1 MAGARGQGEGG
12 RLREGPAE
20 ELKEAAFGL
29 EIADAPILHH
39 GCSLADLAHV
49 VMLMEVDVI
58 PAEAGRRLLTLLLE
72 LHQVPVEEFPLDAAL
87 EDVYS
92 NREAW
97 VRARDEEAAGWLGAG
112 RPRREPATI
121 SYRLAVRDRLLGLAE
136 RLVQL
141 VDALLE
147 QAAAHRDTVM
157 PDYTYLQPAT
167 PTSLAHYLLSFAYP
181 ALRDLERVRSAYGR
195 TDRCPGGI
203 GNINGTRL
211 PVDRERLADLLGFA
225 GPIENTRDAMWQVDQ
240 PLEVM
245 ADLMAVFLHL
255 DRLAEDLQIW
265 NTREFGLAE
274 LADRHARISLI
285 MPQKKNPYALA
296 FIRGITGTMVGR
308 LVSMTSVGK
317 SPSAQ
322 MDNRIFALGEVP
334 RSLDAGLRTTRLLA
348 EVVRGLSFDTELM
361 RERAAEG
368 FIHATDL
375 AETIMREGGAT
386 YRQAHR
392 LVGLAVRRAL
402 EENPQATDVPPAI
415 LEAASQ
421 EVLGR
426 PLGVPSE
433 KLAAVA
439 DPAAVVATRR
449 GLGGAAAEPVEA
461 MIEECRTA
469 LAGHEEFCSRQRRRI
484 AGGEAELLETA
495 AQCAGQDV
503 PPPTEA
509 SPENRP

>member
-1 MAGARGQGEGG
+1 MAGTKGQGEGG
-12 RLREGPAE
+12 RLREGPAA
-20 ELKEAAFGL
+20 ELKELAFGL
-29 EIADAPILHH
+29 EIADAPILLH
-39 GCSLADLAHV
+39 GCSLADLAHILMLLEVGV
-49 VMLMEVDVI
+49 VPQESG
-58 PAEAGRRLLTLLLE
+58 ARLLGHLLE
-72 LHQVPVEEFPLDAAL
+72 LHKVPVEDFPLDAAL

-121 SYRLAVRDRLLGLAE
+121 AYRLAVRERLLGLCE
-136 RLVQL
+136 RLVDM
-141 VDALLE
+141 VDALCE
-147 QAAAHRDTVM
+147 QAAAHIGTIM

-181 ALRDLERVRSAYGR
+181 LLRDLDRLRSAYDR

-211 PVDRERLADLLGFA
+211 PVDRARLSDLLGFA
-225 GPIENTRDAMWQVDQ
+225 APIENTRDAMWQVDQ
-240 PLEVM
+240 PVEVM
-245 ADLMAVFLHL
+245 ADLMAIFLHL

-308 LVSMTSVGK
+308 LVSMISVGK

-334 RSLDAGLRTTRLLA
+334 RSLDSGIKTVKLAA
-348 EVVRGLSFDTELM
+348 EVVRGLSFNTELM
-361 RERAAEG
+361 QQRATEG

-375 AETIMREGGAT
+375 AETIMRDGGAT

-392 LVGLAVRRAL
+392 LVGLAVRNSL
-402 EENPQATDVPPAI
+402 ERDPQANDVPQDILDAAAI
-415 LEAASQ
+415 

-426 PLGVPSE
+426 PLGIAPEV
-433 KLAAVA
+433 LAGLTRPA
-439 DPAAVVATRR
+439 DIVATRQ
-449 GLGGAAAEPVEA
+449 GLGGAAAEPVHA
-461 MIEECRTA
+461 MLEECAEMVSAHR
-469 LAGHEEFCSRQRRRI
+469 EFCSNQRDRI
-484 AGGEAELLETA
+484 RASEAALLSEAGLR
-495 AQCAGQDV
+495 AG
-503 PPPTEA
+503 
-509 SPENRP
+509 